1 MRSTGYYEFM
11 NPVRIV
17 SGYKAVDN
25 LPYELTQL
33 GVSRPLLIT
42 DTGIIQAGLLKIVQA
57 AFDDASVQL
66 AAVFDQTPPDSS
78 MEIVKRVAAIYR
90 NHNCDAF
97 IALGGGSCIDTA
109 KGVNIVITEQTEELA
124 PLAGAEILSKPMQ
137 PCIVIPTTA
146 GTGSEVTAVAVIAD
160 PDHHRKLPFTSRHL
174 LPDVAVL
181 DPRMTLSLPPRLTAA
196 TGMDALV
203 HAMESYLSL
212 QKNPLSDAYATSAI
226 QLIRDHLLA
235 VVRDGSNPQARLA
248 LAEAATMAGIAFSNA
263 MVGVVHALGH
273 AAGAVAR
280 VPHGE
285 AMAILLPH
293 GLTYNLKKVAN
304 QVGELLLPLAGAEVY
319 ANTPSKARAERT
331 IDQVNEL
338 LRELNAACGL
348 SMTLKSAGVDRATLP
363 QMAQTALND
372 GALTYNP
379 REVDYDDALRLLEGA
394 YD

>member
-1 MRSTGYYEFM
+1 
-11 NPVRIV
+11 
-17 SGYKAVDN
+17 
-25 LPYELTQL
+25 L

-42 DTGIIQAGLLKIVQA
+42 DAGVVQAGLLKIVQT
-57 AFDDASVQL
+57 AFDDASIRI

-78 MEIVKRVAAIYR
+78 MEIVKHVAAIYR
-90 NHNCDAF
+90 SHNCDAF

-124 PLAGAEILSKPMQ
+124 PLAGAEILCKPLQ
-137 PCIVIPTTA
+137 PCLVIPTTA

-160 PDHHRKLPFTSRHL
+160 PEHHRKLPFTSRHL

-196 TGMDALV
+196 TGMDTLV

-212 QKNPLSDAYATSAI
+212 QKNPLSDAYATTAI
-226 QLIRDHLLA
+226 QLIRDHLLE
-235 VVRDGSNPQARLA
+235 VVRDGSNPHKRLA
-248 LAEAATMAGIAFSNA
+248 LAGAATMAGIAFSNA

-273 AAGAVAR
+273 AAGAIAR

-293 GLTYNLKKVAN
+293 GLTYNLEKAADQVA
-304 QVGELLLPLAGAEVY
+304 ELLLPLAGADVY
-319 ANTPSKARAERT
+319 TSTPRKARAEGT
-331 IDQVNEL
+331 IERVYEL
-338 LRELNAACGL
+338 RRELNAACGL
-348 SMTLKSAGVDRATLP
+348 PMTLKSAGVDRATLP

-372 GALTYNP
+372 GALIYNP
-379 REVDYDDALRLLEGA
+379 REVDFDDALRMLEGA